1 MKWKQHL
8 YTLEPYQPGRPIE
21 DVKREFGLEHIIKL
35 ASNENPYGYSSAVA
49 KILKETDWSLPL
61 YPDGGAVSLRKAL
74 AEHLGVKEDQLIFGN
89 GSDNL
94 IQMIAKAILA
104 PGVNTVMAT
113 GTFSQYSHNAILEQA
128 EIREVPHIDGKHNL
142 EGMLKAI
149 DADTGIVWL
158 CSPNN
163 PTGEYIPSD
172 ELLPFLKQVPK
183 DVLVVFDA
191 AYYEYVTAEDYPEL
205 LPLIN
210 QFDNLI
216 ILHTFSKIYGMA
228 ALRIGYGIANS
239 HIIRML
245 EPAREPFNVNAL
257 AQKAAIAA
265 IGDQQFILECK
276 QKSREGL
283 RQYYEFCKSHKL
295 DYYPS
300 QANFI
305 LMDTGYDG
313 NEVFQYLMKKGFIVR
328 SGQALG
334 FPTAIRITVG
344 SYEQNQAVL
353 EELGHFIT
361 EKKNIESK

>member
-1 MKWKQHL
+1 MKWKNHL

-35 ASNENPYGYSSAVA
+35 ASNENPYGYSSAVS
-49 KILKETDWSLPL
+49 KILKETDWTLPM
-61 YPDGGAVSLRKAL
+61 YPDGGAVQLREVL
-74 AEHLGVKEDQLIFGN
+74 ATHLGVKENQLIFGN

-94 IQMIAKAILA
+94 IQMIAKAILS

-128 EIREVPHIDGKHNL
+128 EVREVPHVNGRHDL
-142 EGMLKAI
+142 EGMLKEI
-149 DADTGIVWL
+149 DADTGIVWI

-163 PTGEYIPSD
+163 PTGEYIPED
-172 ELLPFLKQVPK
+172 ELLSFLNQVPA

-191 AYYEYVTAEDYPEL
+191 AYYEYVTAEDYPDI
-205 LPLIN
+205 LPLID

-216 ILHTFSKIYGMA
+216 VLHTFSKIYGMA
-228 ALRIGYGIANS
+228 ALRIGYGVANPY
-239 HIIRML
+239 IIRML
-245 EPAREPFNVNAL
+245 EPAREPFNVNAI

-265 IGDQQFILECK
+265 IGDQEFIQECR
-276 QKSREGL
+276 QKNREGL
-283 RQYYEFCKSHKL
+283 EQYYEFCKIHGL

-305 LMDTGYDG
+305 LIDTGYDG
-313 NEVFQYLMKKGFIVR
+313 NEVFHYLMRKGYIVR

-334 FPTAIRITVG
+334 FPTSIRITVG
-344 SYEQNQAVL
+344 SHAQNKAVL
-353 EELGHFIT
+353 KELEYFIL
-361 EKKNIESK
+361 EKKDKETK

>member
-1 MKWKQHL
+1 MKWKKHL
-8 YTLEPYQPGRPIE
+8 YTLEPYQPGKPIE

-35 ASNENPYGYSSAVA
+35 ASNENPYGNSPAVSQV
-49 KILKETDWSLPL
+49 LRETDWSLPL
-61 YPDGGAVSLRKAL
+61 YPDGGAVSLRSAL
-74 AEHLGVKEDQLIFGN
+74 AEHLDVEENQLIFGN

-94 IQMIAKAILA
+94 IQMIAKAILG

-128 EIREVPHIDGKHNL
+128 EIREVPHIDGKHDL
-142 EGMLKAI
+142 DGMLKEI

-163 PTGEYIPSD
+163 PTGEYIPAD
-172 ELLPFLKQVPK
+172 TLLPFLEKVPK

-191 AYYEYVTAEDYPEL
+191 AYYEYVTAEDYPDI

-228 ALRIGYGIANS
+228 ALRIGYGVANS

-245 EPAREPFNVNAL
+245 EPAREPFNVNTI

-265 IGDQQFILECK
+265 IGDQSFIQECR
-276 QKSREGL
+276 QKNREGL
-283 RQYYEFCKSHKL
+283 RQYYEFCEIHKL
-295 DYYPS
+295 SYYPS

-305 LMDTGYDG
+305 LIDTGYDG
-313 NEVFQYLMKKGFIVR
+313 NEVFQYLLKKGFIVR
-328 SGQALG
+328 SGAALG

-344 SYEQNQAVL
+344 SYEQNQAIL
-353 EELGHFIT
+353 KELGTFIAN
-361 EKKNIESK
+361 KNRD